1 MEDKDAREETTRE
14 ESAESATEEAAEKTL
29 MPTSE
34 ALRKKMDELY
44 ERYGDAFRRLR

>member
-1 MEDKDAREETTRE
+1 MEDKSDRDETTRE
-14 ESAESATEEAAEKTL
+14 ESPASATGEAAEKTL

>member
-1 MEDKDAREETTRE
+1 MDDKSDRDETTRD
-14 ESAESATEEAAEKTL
+14 ESTASGTGEAAEKTL

>member
-1 MEDKDAREETTRE
+1 MEDKSERDETTRD
-14 ESAESATEEAAEKTL
+14 ESTSSVTEEAAEKTL

-34 ALRKKMDELY
+34 ALRKAMDELY

>member
-1 MEDKDAREETTRE
+1 MEDKDTREETAETTQE
-14 ESAESATEEAAEKTL
+14 ETAEKTL

>member
-1 MEDKDAREETTRE
+1 MEDKDERDDTAREESTASGTGE
-14 ESAESATEEAAEKTL
+14 TAEKTL
-29 MPTSE
+29 MPNSK